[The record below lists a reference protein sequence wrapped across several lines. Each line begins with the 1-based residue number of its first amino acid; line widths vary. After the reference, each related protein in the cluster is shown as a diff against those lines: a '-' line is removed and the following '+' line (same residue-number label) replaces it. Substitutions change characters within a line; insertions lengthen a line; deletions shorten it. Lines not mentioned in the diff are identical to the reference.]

1 MILEDKV
8 VNIKNGVMPKEIK
21 DDILKGSKIKFSK
34 DRIWFYIP
42 NIATYCIINGSEII
56 VEVAEGADMQL
67 MKVYLMCSCLGFIML
82 QRDMVAIH
90 GGVIEMDDKAVIFT
104 GDRGAGKSTLTTALR
119 RKGYKFISYAVW
131 WIRQAIIKA
140 LSDQCRTIRIPLS
153 QTSKNGK
160 LAKVIEQFEQV
171 EGRKPTSEELS
182 AYINMSE
189 KEINTAL
196 SSYNRIVS
204 LTTPFNDDEA
214 GCLLDIVPNSN
225 SELSDANEERK
236 DNSKILEEILSKLP
250 YRDRDILRMSLGLGI
265 MPMQNEE
272 IANRFGIGYERVRQI
287 VQHSI
292 EYLRE
297 NCMEEFKE
305 LI

>member
-1 MILEDKV
+1 MSKRGIRITPSITDRSDESLKSYFRDVSRISLLTPEEEKIV
-8 VNIKNGVMPKEIK
+8 ARKAKE
-21 DDILKGSKIKFSK
+21 
-34 DRIWFYIP
+34 
-42 NIATYCIINGSEII
+42 
-56 VEVAEGADMQL
+56 
-67 MKVYLMCSCLGFIML
+67 
-82 QRDMVAIH
+82 
-90 GGVIEMDDKAVIFT
+90 
-104 GDRGAGKSTLTTALR
+104 GDRKAIQKLIESNLRFVISVAKQYQGKGLPLVDLVQEGNYGLVQSIRLFDPD
-119 RKGYKFISYAVW
+119 KGYKFISYAVW

-140 LSDQCRTIRIPLS
+140 LADQCRTIRIPLS
-153 QTSKNGK
+153 QTSKNSK

-182 AYINMSE
+182 AYIDMSE

-287 VQHSI
+287 VQHAI

-297 NCMEEFKE
+297 NCIEDFKE
-305 LI
+305 LV

>member
-1 MILEDKV
+1 MSKRGIRITPSITDRSDESLKSYFRDVSRIPLLTPEEEKIV
-8 VNIKNGVMPKEIK
+8 ARKAKE
-21 DDILKGSKIKFSK
+21 
-34 DRIWFYIP
+34 
-42 NIATYCIINGSEII
+42 
-56 VEVAEGADMQL
+56 
-67 MKVYLMCSCLGFIML
+67 
-82 QRDMVAIH
+82 
-90 GGVIEMDDKAVIFT
+90 
-104 GDRGAGKSTLTTALR
+104 GDRKAIQKLIESNLRFVISVAKQYQGKGLPLVDLVQEGNYGLVQSIRLFDPD
-119 RKGYKFISYAVW
+119 KGYKFISYAVW

-140 LSDQCRTIRIPLS
+140 LADQCRTIRIPLS

-182 AYINMSE
+182 AYVDMNE
-189 KEINTAL
+189 REINNAL

-204 LTTPFNDDEA
+204 LTTPFNDDEV
-214 GCLLDIVPNSN
+214 GCLLDVVPNNN

-236 DNSKILEEILSKLP
+236 DNNKILEEILSKLP

-287 VQHSI
+287 IQHAI

-297 NCMEEFKE
+297 NCMEDFKE
-305 LI
+305 LV

>member
-1 MILEDKV
+1 MSKQGIRITPSITDRSDESLKSYFRDVSRISLLTPEEEKIV
-8 VNIKNGVMPKEIK
+8 ARKAKE
-21 DDILKGSKIKFSK
+21 
-34 DRIWFYIP
+34 
-42 NIATYCIINGSEII
+42 
-56 VEVAEGADMQL
+56 
-67 MKVYLMCSCLGFIML
+67 
-82 QRDMVAIH
+82 
-90 GGVIEMDDKAVIFT
+90 
-104 GDRGAGKSTLTTALR
+104 GDRKAIQKLIESNLRFVISVAKQYQGKGLPLVDLVQEGNYGLVQSIRLFDPD
-119 RKGYKFISYAVW
+119 KGYKFISYAVW

-140 LSDQCRTIRIPLS
+140 LADQCRTIRIPLS
-153 QTSKNGK
+153 QTSKNSK

-182 AYINMSE
+182 AYIDMNE
-189 KEINTAL
+189 REINNAL

-204 LTTPFNDDEA
+204 LTTPFNDDEV
-214 GCLLDIVPNSN
+214 GCLLDVVPNNN

-236 DNSKILEEILSKLP
+236 DNNKILEEILSKLP

-287 VQHSI
+287 IQHAI

-297 NCMEEFKE
+297 NCMEDFKE
-305 LI
+305 LV

>member
-1 MILEDKV
+1 MSKRGIRITPSITDRSDESLKSYFRDVSRIPLLTSEEEKV
-8 VNIKNGVMPKEIK
+8 VAKKAKEG
-21 DDILKGSKIKFSK
+21 DG
-34 DRIWFYIP
+34 
-42 NIATYCIINGSEII
+42 
-56 VEVAEGADMQL
+56 
-67 MKVYLMCSCLGFIML
+67 
-82 QRDMVAIH
+82 
-90 GGVIEMDDKAVIFT
+90 KAVQRLIESNLRFVISV
-104 GDRGAGKSTLTTALR
+104 AKQYQGKGLPLVDLVQEGNYGLIQSIRLFDPD
-119 RKGYKFISYAVW
+119 KGYKFISYAVW